1 MTQATV
7 TTAKW
12 TVEDYHRMID
22 AGILDDRRVEL
33 LNGEIIEMSPE
44 GIPHADLS
52 DEAARYL
59 RRLLGDRARIRDSKP
74 VTLPNNSEP
83 EPDLCICRDVRYNSH
98 HPYPADIFW
107 LIEFSNSSLAKDLQV
122 KSKTYAA
129 AGIQEYWVLNLK
141 EMKLIVLRSPS
152 KTGYQSEQTLTQ
164 GNVNPLA
171 FPDVSVSVQRL
182 SQLSEGDRHD
192 SSTAKATNF

>member
-7 TTAKW
+7 VTAKW

-22 AGILDDRRVEL
+22 AGILDDRQVEL

-52 DEAARYL
+52 DEAAGYL
-59 RRLLGDRARIRDSKP
+59 RRLLGERARIRDSKP

-152 KTGYQSEQTLTQ
+152 KTGYQSEQILTQ

-182 SQLSEGDRHD
+182 LS
-192 SSTAKATNF
+192 

>member
-7 TTAKW
+7 ATAKW

-22 AGILDDRRVEL
+22 AGILDERRVEL

-52 DEAARYL
+52 DEAAGYL
-59 RRLLGDRARIRDSKP
+59 RRLLGERARIRDSKP

-182 SQLSEGDRHD
+182 LS
-192 SSTAKATNF
+192 